1 MFLTEEEFK
10 SLIISEAAEAKF
22 TGIEDD
28 EFISINPTDHEQ
40 FGDYLFDWEKY
51 CSTGKSLMFT
61 NGMF

>member
-40 FGDYLFDWEKY
+40 STMNNSEIICL
-51 CSTGKSLMFT
+51 TGK
-61 NGMF
+61 NIVRQENR